1 MWLYISIVALNLNQ
15 NDIMEDR
22 YSRNRL
28 YLSEEEQEIIKDFP
42 ILLAGSGIGSVIA
55 ECALRFGFE
64 KITIVDGDQVERSNL
79 NRQNYTEDDIDTNK
93 VDALAKRLRAINK
106 KAKIKT
112 IDFFLTV
119 ENIGDQIKDHKVA
132 VNALDFSS
140 PVPLIFDTACQKLNI
155 PILHPYNIG
164 WGSLVTV
171 IAKDGLLLDTIA
183 KPNEIFN
190 EVTMVQYASS
200 YLKFWGNPQG
210 WIDEII
216 DKYKNEEE
224 SLPPPQLAIASW
236 SVAAMCTHLLFNIA
250 TGKKFKKFPEFYI
263 SKIIDDDL

>member
-1 MWLYISIVALNLNQ
+1 
-15 NDIMEDR
+15 MEDR

-28 YLSEEEQEIIKDFP
+28 YLTDEEQEIIKDFP

-93 VDALAKRLRAINK
+93 VDALAKRLKAINK
-106 KAKIKT
+106 NAEINC

-119 ENIGDQIKDHKVA
+119 ENIEDHIKGHKVA
-132 VNALDFSS
+132 INALDFSS

-164 WGSLVTV
+164 WGSLVTI
-171 IAKDGLLLDTIA
+171 IAKDGLLLNTIA
-183 KPNEIFN
+183 NPDEEFN
-190 EVTMVQYASS
+190 ELTMVEYASS
-200 YLKFWGNPQG
+200 YLRYWGNPQK
-210 WIDEII
+210 WIDDIVE
-216 DKYKNEEE
+216 KYKKEKED
-224 SLPPPQLAIASW
+224 LPPPQLAIASW
-236 SVAAMCTHLLFNIA
+236 SVAAICTHLLYNIA
-250 TGKKFKKFPEFYI
+250 TGKKFKKFPEFYL
-263 SKIIDDDL
+263 STIIDD